1 MGAKDDRYRLLVGSS
16 AFWNQAEVDLAAARH
31 RVAIQAMT
39 FEADTAGKGVAEAIL
54 ASPAA
59 IRRVLVDD
67 YSRNVIN
74 DTMLPLPF
82 RPAEVIAE
90 ARATLA
96 MFDQMNAAGVPVR
109 VTNPVLGRPL
119 RYPLRNHKK
128 LLVMDDVAHIG
139 GINFSDHNFAWHDL
153 MLRIHDVEV
162 ADFLLGD
169 FDNDWAGTPRGLSAT
184 FGDLE
189 LICLDG
195 DTNDRLMQP
204 LIDLVRNAR
213 RSVEMVSA
221 YPTMPFVG
229 ALAQAA
235 RKGAMVTIF
244 SPAPNNKPVIRDY
257 LAGVAQPAGIAL
269 RLLPD
274 MTHAK
279 AMLIDGE
286 ALVLGSSNFNFA
298 SHRTSSDI
306 VAVVRN
312 PALIADFEARLLGPA
327 RESSFAADDLCI
339 PAWRQWRARAM
350 LELADRT
357 LARLNHGPVR
367 AMDWAALNA
376 GGQGKPAPGLTDGGQ
391 GKPAPQAFKRAL
403 PEAR

>member
-1 MGAKDDRYRLLVGSS
+1 MREVEGRYRLLVGSGE
-16 AFWNQAEVDLAAARH
+16 FWEQASLDLATAKC
-31 RVAIQAMT
+31 RVAVQAMT
-39 FEADTAGKGVAEAIL
+39 FEADAAGRSVTNAIL
-54 ASPAA
+54 TAPATH
-59 IRRVLVDD
+59 RRVLVDD

-82 RPAEVIAE
+82 RPKDVLAE

-96 MFDQMNAAGVPVR
+96 MFDHIDASGVPVR
-109 VTNPVLGRPL
+109 VTNPVLGHPL

-128 LLVMDDVAHIG
+128 LLVMDNVAHIG

-153 MLRIHDVEV
+153 MLRIDDE
-162 ADFLLGD
+162 AIANFLIAD
-169 FDNDWAGTPRGLSAT
+169 FDNDWAGQPTGVSAT

-204 LIDLVRNAR
+204 LIDLVANAK

-221 YPTMPFVG
+221 YPTMPFV
-229 ALAQAA
+229 AAMAKAA
-235 RKGAMVTIF
+235 RSGAAVTIY
-244 SPAPNNKPVIRDY
+244 SPAPNNKPMVRDY

-269 RLLPD
+269 RLLPE
-274 MTHAK
+274 MTHVK
-279 AMLIDGE
+279 AIVIDGE

-312 PALIADFEARLLGPA
+312 ARLIADFEARLLGPA
-327 RESSFAADDLCI
+327 RASSFAASAMRI
-339 PAWRQWRARAM
+339 PAWRQWRAKAM

-367 AMDWAALNA
+367 AMAW
-376 GGQGKPAPGLTDGGQ
+376 GQL
-391 GKPAPQAFKRAL
+391 RAMDKS
-403 PEAR
+403 